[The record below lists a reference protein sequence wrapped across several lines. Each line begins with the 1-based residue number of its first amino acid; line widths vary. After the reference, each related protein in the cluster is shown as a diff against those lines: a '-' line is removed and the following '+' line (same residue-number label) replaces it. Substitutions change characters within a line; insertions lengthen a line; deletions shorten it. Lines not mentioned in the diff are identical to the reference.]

1 VLTLAVEVAV
11 VDMLEKQLPQLQEHN
26 IYLLL
31 VMAAQALQELLWVA
45 QAQVQ
50 DFQLVPTFYY

>member
-1 VLTLAVEVAV
+1 
-11 VDMLEKQLPQLQEHN
+11 MLEKQLPQLQEHN